1 MHAAQN
7 KHSNGWKTPR
17 SFLPM
22 IGKLRIG
29 FVSSLAA
36 TVLLSGCYSMK
47 SLDRKTSLE
56 VEETAASQSGIS
68 GETAADAAQS
78 ASVSDFPPGAS
89 ISLNSKSVLEI
100 ATEYSRELQDRRD
113 DLYRSALSLFGTRRD
128 FSIELTGTAE
138 YIFNGGDEVVDG
150 DQGAFK
156 IAANRILPTGG
167 NLEATAS
174 QDYRT
179 ELIEEINDRRYSSIA
194 AVRID
199 QPLLAGAGYEASHE
213 SLIQS
218 ERDFIYSLRD
228 FTLERQD
235 FAIETLRQYYS
246 LLGQRKV
253 VENTETNYQQ
263 FVYLRQ
269 RSEALFKVNRAPS
282 IDVMRSQQE
291 ELTAL
296 NRLTSTRESYSI
308 QFDRFLVQL
317 GLPSAMDGELADDI
331 PEMLDIKISE
341 TNALA
346 MSLKKRI
353 DLQTVRD
360 QLEDARRR
368 LRSARNNM
376 LPDVS
381 LIGAAT
387 WTSSDAESI
396 SDQEHRQNWQA
407 GVQAEIPFDKRDDRD
422 ALKNTMIEVKAAE
435 RELALREETVVLEV
449 REGFSRLR
457 SLTVSVEI
465 QLKNIEIA
473 KRRAEN
479 ALLQFRNGTLSN
491 RDVVEAA
498 NDLLD
503 ARNSYITALTDYA
516 IQRLVL
522 LRQIGLLDVSRE
534 GAIIELNPDV

>member
-1 MHAAQN
+1 M
-7 KHSNGWKTPR
+7 SC
-17 SFLPM
+17 
-22 IGKLRIG
+22 
-29 FVSSLAA
+29 LAA
-36 TVLLSGCYSMK
+36 VLLLSGCYSTK
-47 SLDRKTSLE
+47 SLDLKIGKE
-56 VEETAASQSGIS
+56 VQKEAVKQSGIS
-68 GETAADAAQS
+68 EETAADAAQS

-89 ISLNSKSVLEI
+89 INLNSKSVLEI

-113 DLYRSALSLFGTRRD
+113 ELYRSALSLFGTRRD

-138 YIFNGGDEVVDG
+138 YIFAGGDEVVEG
-150 DQGAFK
+150 DQSAFK
-156 IAANRILPTGG
+156 ISANRILPTGASI
-167 NLEATAS
+167 EATAS

-179 ELIEEINDRRYSSIA
+179 ELIEELTDRRYNSIA
-194 AVRID
+194 AVRLD

-218 ERDFIYSLRD
+218 ERDFMYALRE

-253 VENTETNYQQ
+253 VENTQTNYLQ

-296 NRLTSTRESYSI
+296 NRLTTTRESYSI

-317 GLPSAMDGELADDI
+317 GLPSTLDGELADDI
-331 PEMLDIKISE
+331 PEMLDIKMNE
-341 TNALA
+341 ATALELSVKNR
-346 MSLKKRI
+346 M

-368 LRSARNNM
+368 LRNARNNM

-381 LIGAAT
+381 LIGAST
-387 WTSSDAESI
+387 WSSSDAESI

-407 GVQAEIPFDKRDDRD
+407 GVQAEIPFDKRDERD
-422 ALKNTMIEVKAAE
+422 ALKKAMIDVDAAE
-435 RELALREETVVLEV
+435 RQLALRQETVVLEV

-503 ARNSYITALTDYA
+503 ARNAYITALTDYA

-534 GAIIELNPDV
+534 GAIIELIPDV

>member
-1 MHAAQN
+1 MAFIPVIE
-7 KHSNGWKTPR
+7 KKR
-17 SFLPM
+17 VCYLSFLT
-22 IGKLRIG
+22 
-29 FVSSLAA
+29 VA
-36 TVLLSGCYSMK
+36 VLLSGCYSTK
-47 SLDRKTSLE
+47 SLDRKIGQE
-56 VEETAASQSGIS
+56 VQRKAVEQSGIS
-68 GETAADAAQS
+68 EETSADAAQS
-78 ASVSDFPPGAS
+78 ALSAEFPPGS
-89 ISLNSKSVLEI
+89 KISLDSKSVLII
-100 ATEYSRELQDRRD
+100 ATDYSRELQDRRD
-113 DLYRSALSLFGTRRD
+113 ELYRSGLSLFGTRRD

-138 YIFNGGDEVVDG
+138 YIFAGGDEVVDG

-156 IAANRILPTGG
+156 VAASRILPTGG
-167 NLEATAS
+167 RIEASGS

-194 AVRID
+194 AVRLE
-199 QPLLAGAGYEASHE
+199 QPLLAGAGYNASHE
-213 SLIQS
+213 SLIQA
-218 ERDFIYSLRD
+218 ERDFVYALRQ
-228 FTLERQD
+228 FTLDRQD

-246 LLGQRKV
+246 LLGQRQV

-291 ELTAL
+291 ELSAL
-296 NRLTSTRESYSI
+296 NRLTTTRESYYI

-317 GLPSAMDGELADDI
+317 GLPSAMDGDLADDI
-331 PEMLDIKISE
+331 PEMREIKLSE
-341 TNALA
+341 STA
-346 MSLKKRI
+346 MELSLKNRM

-368 LRSARNNM
+368 LSTAQNNM

-381 LIGAAT
+381 LIGATT

-396 SDQEHRQNWQA
+396 DDQTHRENWQA
-407 GVQAEIPFDKRDDRD
+407 GVQAEIPFDQRDERD
-422 ALKNTMIEVKAAE
+422 ELKNAMIAVNAAE
-435 RELALREETVVLEV
+435 RNLALREETVALEV

-465 QLKNIEIA
+465 QIKNIEIA

-503 ARNSYITALTDYA
+503 ARNSYINALTDYE

>member
-1 MHAAQN
+1 
-7 KHSNGWKTPR
+7 
-17 SFLPM
+17 M
-22 IGKLRIG
+22 IGKIG
-29 FVSSLAA
+29 ACSVSCLAA
-36 TVLLSGCYSMK
+36 VLLLSGCYSTK
-47 SLDRKTSLE
+47 SLDLKIGKE
-56 VEETAASQSGIS
+56 VQKEAVKQSGIS
-68 GETAADAAQS
+68 EETAADAAQS

-89 ISLNSKSVLEI
+89 INLNSKSVLEI

-113 DLYRSALSLFGTRRD
+113 ELYRSALSLFGTRRD

-138 YIFNGGDEVVDG
+138 YIFAGGDEVVEG
-150 DQGAFK
+150 DQSAFK
-156 IAANRILPTGG
+156 ISANRILPTGASI
-167 NLEATAS
+167 EATAS

-179 ELIEEINDRRYSSIA
+179 ELIEELTDRRYNSIA
-194 AVRID
+194 AVRLD

-218 ERDFIYSLRD
+218 ERDFMYALRE

-253 VENTETNYQQ
+253 VENTQTNYLQ

-296 NRLTSTRESYSI
+296 NRLTTTRESYSI

-317 GLPSAMDGELADDI
+317 GLPSTLDGELADDI
-331 PEMLDIKISE
+331 PEMLDIKMNE
-341 TNALA
+341 ATALELSVKNR
-346 MSLKKRI
+346 M

-368 LRSARNNM
+368 LRNARNNM

-381 LIGAAT
+381 LIGAST
-387 WTSSDAESI
+387 WSSSDAESI

-407 GVQAEIPFDKRDDRD
+407 GVQAEIPFDKRDERD
-422 ALKNTMIEVKAAE
+422 ALKKAMIDVDAAE
-435 RELALREETVVLEV
+435 RQLALRQETVVLEV

-503 ARNSYITALTDYA
+503 ARNAYITALTDYA

-534 GAIIELNPDV
+534 GAIIELIPDV